1 MLGTNS
7 ISNSELRLAYNQGIL
22 TIGNMVLDQKQK
34 ELYGIINSLCNN
46 DKAAR
51 NCMYLYLYALG
62 TWCNDADA
70 INFMTEAQLQSI
82 VLKIEEL
89 KQVCCDYSVDTCNLG
104 DFELACEDDIP
115 STSGGNTVYQ
125 KEIVY
130 FADVDTFDVVLSPIR
145 ITKYGEALNI
155 EVEMLVD
162 GTYRVQEVEI
172 IPDAVPNTTKYTL
185 NFGVLSTGRI
195 KIS

>member
-7 ISNSELRLAYNQGIL
+7 ISNTELRLAYNQGIL

-34 ELYGIINSLCNN
+34 DLYGIQNSLCNN
-46 DKAAR
+46 DKGAR

-62 TWCNDADA
+62 TWCTDPDAE
-70 INFMTEAQLQSI
+70 NFMTEAQLAYI
-82 VLKIEEL
+82 VLRIEEL

-104 DFELACEDDIP
+104 DFELECEDVIISSGSSS
-115 STSGGNTVYQ
+115 STL

-130 FADVDTFDVVLSPIR
+130 FEDVDTLEVLLSPVR
-145 ITKYGEALNI
+145 LAKYGEALNI
-155 EVEMLVD
+155 EVEMLID
-162 GTYRVQEVEI
+162 GSYRVQDVEI
-172 IPDAVPNTTKYTL
+172 LPDAVPNTTKYTL
-185 NFGVLSTGRI
+185 NFGVNSTGRI